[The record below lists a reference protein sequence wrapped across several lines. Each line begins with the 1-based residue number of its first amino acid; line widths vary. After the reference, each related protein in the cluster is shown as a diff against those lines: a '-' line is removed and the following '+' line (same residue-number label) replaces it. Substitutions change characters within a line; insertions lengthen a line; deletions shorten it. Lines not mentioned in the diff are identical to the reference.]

1 MMSDI
6 YDSDDAMGRSPPLKP
21 AEPKYGPHKPPPP
34 PFVNANDEDDAKAT
48 GKDIKGTHDRSRKP
62 HLPETQTQTRH
73 GDSVLMRYLGP
84 DCPEVAAHARDFPYS
99 DWPLK
104 QDRLPPA
111 WKVPSRSPGTEEGP
125 GEKDG
130 ILGGRDTGGGRG
142 AGGDEMDVDKAQP
155 SVPAPAPAPTALL
168 KSIPKSDFAEDEA
181 KLKPVVEQSVSQSHM
196 EKRNP
201 QTSVSPRLKPLP
213 PVLPPPAPLTDFKSE
228 FVSPRQRPRLQSITE
243 FPPVRPSPELLKRS
257 PELGHRVSLPSLQSL
272 SPPSSTVGA
281 SPDSASCNPKTKTLP
296 SIQSALGGFSP
307 SEFPPTRLNSLPPP
321 YPYSSCPGSA
331 TSTDSPHDRQLPRQF
346 LPSHI
351 PPSPFSHLSPVS
363 AKDHSNNP
371 SPASQPSSAFWRGPP
386 PPPPPP
392 PPQPAA
398 DTPHHAPS
406 PYDTSPMT
414 AKSPL
419 TSYPT
424 PTEPV
429 ASTPGSSERGSLS
442 STAPLNGTGPTGS
455 YKCTHPGCTAA
466 PFQTQYLLK

>member
-1 MMSDI
+1 
-6 YDSDDAMGRSPPLKP
+6 MGRSPPLKP
-21 AEPKYGPHKPPPP
+21 AEPKYGPHKQPPP
-34 PFVNANDEDDAKAT
+34 PFLNAHDEDDAKAT
-48 GKDIKGTHDRSRKP
+48 GKDLKGTHDRSRKP
-62 HLPETQTQTRH
+62 YLPETQTQTRH
-73 GDSVLMRYLGP
+73 GDSVLMRFLGP
-84 DCPEVAAHARDFPYS
+84 DYPEVAAHARDFPFS

-111 WKVPSRSPGTEEGP
+111 WKVPSRSPGTEEGL
-125 GEKDG
+125 GEKYG
-130 ILGGRDTGGGRG
+130 TLGDRDTGEGRG
-142 AGGDEMDVDKAQP
+142 AGGDEMDVDKAQT
-155 SVPAPAPAPTALL
+155 SVPAPAPVPAVLL
-168 KSIPKSDFAEDEA
+168 KSILKSEFAEDEV
-181 KLKPVVEQSVSQSHM
+181 KLKPAVVGQSVSQSHM
-196 EKRNP
+196 EERRDP

-213 PVLPPPAPLTDFKSE
+213 PVLPPPAPPTDSKSE
-228 FVSPRQRPRLQSITE
+228 FVSPRQRPRLQSLTE
-243 FPPVRPSPELLKRS
+243 FPPVRPPPELLKRS
-257 PELGHRVSLPSLQSL
+257 PELVHRVSLPSLQSL

-281 SPDSASCNPKTKTLP
+281 SPDSASCNHNTKSLP

-307 SEFPPTRLNSLPPP
+307 SEFPSTRLNSLHPP

-351 PPSPFSHLSPVS
+351 PPSPYSHLSPIS

-371 SPASQPSSAFWRGPP
+371 SPASQPPAFWRGAPPP

-414 AKSPL
+414 VKSPL

-442 STAPLNGTGPTGS
+442 STATLNGTGPTGS